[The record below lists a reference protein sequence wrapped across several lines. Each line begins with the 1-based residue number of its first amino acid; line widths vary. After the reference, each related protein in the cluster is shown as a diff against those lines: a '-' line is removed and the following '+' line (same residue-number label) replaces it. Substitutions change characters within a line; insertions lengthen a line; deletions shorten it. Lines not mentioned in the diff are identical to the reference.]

1 MYHGH
6 KYNVQTKRPRKEM
19 KRGVLRTKLNR
30 VKPRRCRRVMT
41 SQNRKLHRQQA
52 GVKEAKEM
60 KGLRQVKEKR
70 KQEF

>member
-1 MYHGH
+1 
-6 KYNVQTKRPRKEM
+6 
-19 KRGVLRTKLNR
+19 
-30 VKPRRCRRVMT
+30 MT

-70 KQEF
+70 KQEFWRIIEKYSSMWKTDKEESQLNYIFLRQQKN